1 MSMIARVS
9 LGMTLLGGL
18 LTGCGAGGPAA
29 TGSPAASA
37 TTTGSPA
44 GSATTTAPTASATTA
59 APAAPATPARAFAL
73 PKDCDDPRLVAAMGA
88 LIKGKKFGKRFDEAD
103 KLTCSWGKKV
113 PTAAVTIGL
122 PSAPPKYKDF
132 PEVEVPELTA
142 LGVKAQSGGTE
153 IALGARSLYNQV
165 FVVVAPQ
172 FRLTVD
178 QLSEERRDD
187 DLREAAVAFTTWL
200 TS

>member
-1 MSMIARVS
+1 MSMIVRVS
-9 LGMTLLGGL
+9 LGMALLGGL
-18 LTGCGAGGPAA
+18 LTGCGSGSPAV
-29 TGSPAASA
+29 TSSPAASA
-37 TTTGSPA
+37 TTPGSSA
-44 GSATTTAPTASATTA
+44 ESATTPAPTAPVATT
-59 APAAPATPARAFAL
+59 APATPARAFAL

-88 LIKGKKFGKRFDEAD
+88 LIKGKKFDKRFDAD
-103 KLTCSWGKKV
+103 GKLTCSWGKKV
-113 PTAAVTIGL
+113 PTAAVTIAL

-132 PEVEVPELTA
+132 PEVEIPELTA

-153 IALGARSLYNQV
+153 ISLGARSLYNQA

>member
-1 MSMIARVS
+1 MPMIARVS

-18 LTGCGAGGPAA
+18 LTGCGAGSPAA
-29 TGSPAASA
+29 TGSPAESA

-44 GSATTTAPTASATTA
+44 ASAMATAPTASVTTTAPT
-59 APAAPATPARAFAL
+59 TPARAFTL

-88 LIKGKKFGKRFDEAD
+88 LIKGKKFDKRYDAAD

-122 PSAPPKYKDF
+122 PSAPTKYNKDF

-153 IALGARSLYNQV
+153 IAIGARSLYNQV